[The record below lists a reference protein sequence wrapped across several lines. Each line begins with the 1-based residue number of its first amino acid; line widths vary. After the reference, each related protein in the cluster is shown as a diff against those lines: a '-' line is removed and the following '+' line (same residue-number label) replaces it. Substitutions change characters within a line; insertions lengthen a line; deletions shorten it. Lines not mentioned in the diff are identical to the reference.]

1 MQYHFP
7 IPSPRARAGA
17 VASARPLPALHMGL
31 FALVLA
37 LAAMLAGCKDESA
50 APKAM
55 PAPLVVVQQVQ
66 PRDLPLTYEYVG
78 QTAGSREV
86 EVRARVGG
94 ILMRRAYTEGRPV
107 KKGDLMFEIDPE
119 PFKADLEQALGQ
131 QAQAEARLQSAQSN
145 RDRVLPLYRENAVSQ
160 KDRDDAVAEFDS
172 ARAALEEAR
181 ARVKTARINL
191 GYTRVEAPISGMTS
205 KETRSE
211 GSLVT
216 TTAEGSLLT
225 TISKVDPVYVN
236 FSAPSVDL
244 FRLRRMREEGRITLP
259 KKGYDVIVRLI
270 DGSIYKRTGT
280 VNFIDPQVDPLT
292 GTIRVRA
299 EFPNPEAEVLPGQF
313 VRVVMSGAIY
323 NNALAIPQRAVL
335 QTQQGPMVWV
345 IGEGD
350 IAQPRPVEISLP
362 IDNQY
367 IVEKGL
373 TPGER
378 IVVEGLLKVRPGQPV
393 TIGQPREVQ
402 SGQSGQ
408 NGQAPAGNATKAANQ
423 GS

>member
-1 MQYHFP
+1 MPHDF
-7 IPSPRARAGA
+7 SLASLRARAGRFSQ
-17 VASARPLPALHMGL
+17 VLTLSALMALTGL
-31 FALVLA
+31 TGLS
-37 LAAMLAGCKDESA
+37 AMLVGCKDDSA

-119 PFKADLEQALGQ
+119 PFKADLDQALGQ

-172 ARAALEEAR
+172 AKAALEEAR

-216 TTAEGSLLT
+216 TTADGSLLT

-259 KKGYDVIVRLI
+259 KKGYDVVVRLI
-270 DGSIYKRTGT
+270 DGSTYKRTGT
-280 VNFIDPQVDPLT
+280 VNFIDPLVDPLT

-313 VRVVMSGAIY
+313 VRVVMSGAVY

-350 IAQPRPVEISLP
+350 VAQPRPVEISLP
-362 IDNQY
+362 IGNEY

-373 TPGER
+373 AAGER
-378 IVVEGLLKVRPGQPV
+378 YVVEGLLKVRPGQPV
-393 TIGQPREVQ
+393 TIGQPREAQ
-402 SGQSGQ
+402 EGQSGQ
-408 NGQAPAGNATKAANQ
+408 PGQAPSGNATKAAN
-423 GS
+423 

>member
-1 MQYHFP
+1 MQHRFP
-7 IPSPRARAGA
+7 IPSPRPRAA
-17 VASARPLPALHMGL
+17 AAAMARPLPALHMGL

-37 LAAMLAGCKDESA
+37 LAAVLTGCKDESA
-50 APKAM
+50 APKAA

-94 ILMRRAYTEGRPV
+94 ILLRRAYAEGRPV

-119 PFKADLEQALGQ
+119 PFKADLDQALGQ

-216 TTAEGSLLT
+216 TTADGSLLT

-236 FSAPSVDL
+236 YSAPSVDL
-244 FRLRRMREEGRITLP
+244 FRLRRMREEGKITLP
-259 KKGYDVIVRLI
+259 QKGYDVTVRLI
-270 DGSIYKRTGT
+270 DGSTYKRTGT
-280 VNFIDPQVDPLT
+280 VNFIDPLVDPLT

-313 VRVVMSGAIY
+313 VRVIMTGAVY

-350 IAQPRPVEISLP
+350 VAQPRPVEIGLP
-362 IDNQY
+362 IGNEY

-373 TPGER
+373 AAGER
-378 IVVEGLLKVRPGQPV
+378 YVVEGLLKVRPGQPV
-393 TIGQPREVQ
+393 TIGQPREAQPGQNGQ
-402 SGQSGQ
+402 SGQS
-408 NGQAPAGNATKAANQ
+408 PAGNATKAANQ